1 MSKEHKNT
9 FIRKALS
16 RLATV
21 ILPVILTAGA
31 LAVTGCGSVPG
42 PGSEPSSA
50 KDEIELLPALWPE
63 AFNVAPI
70 NEPPFVDSP
79 DRTNNAFNVQDFG
92 EQGTNGW
99 FYRYGNSK
107 RPQRSRR
114 LESFDGE
121 KYFQIGV
128 SGLEIKKTFLH
139 TADRVSPILE
149 WRVAE
154 DGAVNV
160 TVTYVKSVNGDQNP
174 SYPDGV
180 QLMVYKGSELLKLE
194 NVPIS
199 TEEET
204 LAQITIEDL
213 DVIDNES
220 LYFVV
225 DPKSNNAFDG
235 GSLYIAISDVDA
247 PENTIPV
254 DKSRSDNNANSVED
268 FGEQG
273 SNGWAYL
280 YGTDPDDCAPVSHEN
295 DGEYINATSPN
306 LSISQGFQ
314 HPALNHNAVL
324 GWTPAVN
331 GNIDLRIKYTKF
343 EQHDGNPDFPDGV
356 TIRAYKNDDLLYEK
370 HVDAPD
376 EGENKIKY
384 RVPKLYVDTSDRLYF
399 MIDAEGNSSYDG
411 GAFDITIIDIRGA
424 EDESD
429 VYVSTPETR
438 QNFADVKY
446 DFGEQGSNGWIF
458 QWGYEDDPYH
468 AYNAE
473 PFDYGEDR
481 YFYDSYLEI
490 KRDYVNP
497 GTHDRSAIIKWRVA
511 QNGTVSINASYTKM
525 KNEDANP
532 AWPDGTRVSLYHNGH
547 LRRQQYFAP
556 EVNTEVTKRLDI
568 DSEYVEKGDYL
579 TLVINGLDNTAYDG
593 GKYEFSINSLSGL
606 VGEDE
611 DDVRPWYNGK
621 RVNFAST
628 LDDFDGQG
636 YNGWYYQFG
645 YYCDPF
651 FAVNVERCENGEKY
665 YTSDGVEIKKDFIV
679 PGNKGKSANVKWI
692 AAETG
697 KINIDLEY
705 TKLRNEDA
713 NPSFPDGVTVYL
725 MRNNTVLREEYF
737 SPRTDREVT
746 KSLAIDGVSVSKG
759 DAITM
764 IVDPG
769 ENNAYDGGKYM
780 FVIEDTSKVP
790 VIKVGNHDNSTS
802 LRELPSIKQ
811 GTDGWWFLEGTS
823 PGSAKVLTKMVS
835 DSRYGSRR
843 TEGLEMGKDFVH
855 TGATRDPI
863 YLWIVGQDG
872 KIDVTGSYMKYGQE
886 DPDPSLP
893 DGVTVTIRHGSKV
906 LLSKKVNVYRGDGNN
921 NVIDFSFD
929 ALSVRRGDWLTFQI
943 SADNNYA
950 WDGGQLSVV
959 VEPTSTIRIMPGED
973 NWTVL
978 REIPSVE
985 QGTDGWYFFEGNSP
999 DSARLLTK
1007 LSKDKSE
1014 YTSRRTD
1021 GLSVKKDF
1029 VHTGAE
1035 LDPIYEWVVAR
1046 NGDID
1051 IYGTYTKYG
1060 QEDQNPDYPDGVTV
1074 IVRKND
1080 KVLLR
1085 KKVKVLK
1092 GDGNNNVISFHF
1104 DKVAV
1109 KRADRIS
1116 FQISRDKNY
1125 AWDGGQLSV
1134 VIEPTSKLQLKPGS
1148 DNNTVL
1154 GDIKYVKQ
1162 GIDGWYFYE
1171 GTSLK
1176 DAKPIRYM
1184 NDDKSAYVSK
1194 KTDGLEMKKDY
1205 VHPGAMLSPIYRWVV
1220 AKDGEIDVFGRYIKF
1235 GHADENP
1242 DYPDGVTLTVSLGD
1256 KVLLKKKVAALQGDG
1271 NDNILDFSFEKKSV
1285 KRGDVLSFQIS
1296 CDKNNAWD
1304 AGQLAVAV
1312 EEVIPLN
1319 RTPGDDNNTV
1329 LGNISSMEQGTDGW
1343 WFLEGTALAN
1353 VRLLTKMND
1362 DKTAYVSKRDT
1373 GLEMK
1378 KDYVHP
1384 GTVQNP
1390 YYQWV
1395 VKDDGVLDVQGS
1407 YVKFGHNDSNP
1418 DYPDGVT
1425 LIISHNDKRL
1435 MKKQVD
1441 AFQGDGNDNTV
1452 TFSFKDLEVKSG
1464 DIFSFR
1470 IMPNGNNAYDAGR
1483 LNVVIGKDDRYDEV
1497 EPDPNR
1503 TNNTVLKDS
1512 FGRHGT
1518 DGWYYG
1524 MCEWDGTGFEKL
1536 PYDSENNRYYNNG
1549 KPELKADFVEPGSGK
1564 NAAYKWVVAKDGTI
1578 NVKGDYTKFANSA
1591 DDGADGT
1598 TVRFFLNGQEKKYIG
1613 TDGRSAEERTVSFDE
1628 TYEVKAGDILIFAV
1642 NPEGN
1647 DSYDG
1652 GRLSIEISD
1661 ITDSTSNPGN
1671 GGQISS
1677 DPSTPAAADAEADE
1691 KKADDKKAAVKTD
1704 ADSKDADKTDLSG
1717 NGKDDASEAVT
1728 AAPAEADAD
1737 AEGADTEET
1746 DIGSTADADTDHAD
1760 DADAESTD
1768 DEGAESADDED
1779 TEETGD
1785 SVSSAPEN
1793 KGPGSSGEDAGPMK
1807 TTK

>member
-1 MSKEHKNT
+1 MSKEHKRT

-593 GKYEFSINSLSGL
+593 GKYEFSIRSLSGL

-611 DDVRPWYNGK
+611 NDVRPWYNGK

-823 PGSAKVLTKMVS
+823 PGNAKVLTKLTS
-835 DSRYGSRR
+835 DKSRYGSRR

-1524 MCEWDGTGFEKL
+1524 MCDWDGTGFEKL
-1536 PYDSENNRYYNNG
+1536 PYDSENNRYYNDG

-1578 NVKGDYTKFANSA
+1578 NVKGDYTKFANNA
-1591 DDGADGT
+1591 DEGADGT
-1598 TVRFFLNGQEKKYIG
+1598 TVRFFLNGHEEKFIG
-1613 TDGRSAEERTVSFDE
+1613 MGGRSAEERTASFDE

-1677 DPSTPAAADAEADE
+1677 DPSTPAAADAEAGE
-1691 KKADDKKAAVKTD
+1691 KKADDKKD
-1704 ADSKDADKTDLSG
+1704 ADMTDLSG
-1717 NGKDDASEAVT
+1717 NGKDDASEADT
-1728 AAPAEADAD
+1728 AVPAAAETDA
-1737 AEGADTEET
+1737 GASDTEET
-1746 DIGSTADADTDHAD
+1746 ADGSTEDAAADIADDAAADSAD